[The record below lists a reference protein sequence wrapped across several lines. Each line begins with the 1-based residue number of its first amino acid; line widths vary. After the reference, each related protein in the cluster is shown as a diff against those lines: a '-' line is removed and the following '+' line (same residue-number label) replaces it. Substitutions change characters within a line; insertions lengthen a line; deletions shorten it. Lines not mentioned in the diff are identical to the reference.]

1 MGAIVQ
7 DSSVCRKHHMQG
19 HQHDQDEEKL
29 RYKFDKSKGQK
40 GDVNWNIRQKNES
53 NYDVAKGVKKIH
65 LRLYL
70 SLIHI

>member
-1 MGAIVQ
+1 
-7 DSSVCRKHHMQG
+7 MQG
-19 HQHDQDEEKL
+19 HQYDQDEEKL

-53 NYDVAKGVKKIH
+53 NDDVAKGVKKIH

-70 SLIHI
+70 NKNMITVLSSHLSVG